1 MKDDHLFGQGGEELT
16 GKIPVQYFIQGADP
30 TGRGAAEAEHY
41 LQSFLM
47 SLRAS
52 TLQQAQFR
60 ARLAVGGEVT
70 ISHIFGVTQVE
81 IVMDPPGSSEPVF
94 YGGILIKPTYI
105 VNESTFFNA
114 SVTATNPTTVP
125 VEEVA
130 SAGTDDGEGGRP
142 AVPGTLPADVTD
154 WLVVQIAKDKP
165 LGPTPIASGTVK
177 IFRIKDPKFGPYVEV
192 RDDQA
197 YLLSAIP
204 AQPTDPDGLSE
215 FYLCGKKVTAIPPLV
230 VPDGT
235 LVGVGQLV
243 RLRTYALTF
252 ESFETADQAQGIII
266 FANGTYLYAYD
277 TSNAEAGWVL
287 LHSVPAQT
295 MNDYGAEFEET
306 EDGGVTTITCS
317 GFNGAGACSGFEV
330 VITPVPNDLPT
341 ITGTIFPMGDG
352 SVAAGSPTLTFT
364 KSITNE
370 QTLTTT
376 PGLVAMS
383 SFYDF
388 GLPGVVKTYWSG
400 TNSIKGGPVTIHVEG
415 YYKEGTPALSPD
427 KFAGGFAPTYQEVEF
442 TFTYDWVG
450 DTIQYANG
458 FTFDWVPIYTGIFVG
473 MWLEKPWSVIQDVVT
488 ESATVQYVGNYL
500 GDQNRFTTRE
510 TTYFNGGWEQYSPPD
525 DTFTTS
531 GSSYTFSGA
540 LTFDPVAKLRYI
552 GSDQHVDRLR
562 FQREEIRTGA
572 IAPSWP
578 VEDTTRGGLGFNGE
592 QATPT
597 GDWDPFAELFVS
609 IGFTSTPPQMPIR
622 LLRRGEPTVFE
633 WSDILALGTPYSWQT
648 TSGQVSTGVDQVK
661 GLVKLSPA
669 GFGISLDGAGL
680 YSGAAIGLPDVDNPL
695 PAIPD
700 VDHFGG
706 PGASPKLVSFAS
718 YPAPGSVGGY
728 NTWTLV
734 NPDDPTNVYDINGN
748 NMGSASEPSFS
759 VTPPWSMTLTYPGNY
774 PEGIVNYSDLVA
786 ILVMSRYAT
795 TPFDYLAGGVDYVMP
810 ATFQFV
816 LPPFTPVIERG
827 VLQSLTD
834 LFTTNEGL
842 IFYDMRTTGF
852 IAQIRS
858 RRKNGVFGTLNWH
871 FHDAVIGN
879 AFETMPLADVLAEW
893 RALGEDSGNSDGKH
907 IFLQT
912 SPTPSLL

>member
-204 AQPTDPDGLSE
+204 AQPVDPDGLSE
-215 FYLCGKKVTAIPPLV
+215 FYLCGKKVTSIPPLV

-252 ESFETADQAQGIII
+252 ESFETADQAQGIVI

-287 LHSVPAQT
+287 LHSVPAQA

-352 SVAAGSPTLTFT
+352 SVAAGPQTMTFT
-364 KSITNE
+364 KTITNE
-370 QTLTTT
+370 QTLVSA
-376 PGLVAMS
+376 PGSVAMS

-388 GLPGVVKTYWSG
+388 DLPGVVKTYWSG
-400 TNSIKGGPVTIHVEG
+400 TNSVKGGPVSVHVEG
-415 YYKEGTPALSPD
+415 HFKEGTPALSPD
-427 KFAGGFAPTYQEVEF
+427 KFAGGFAPTYQEIEY
-442 TFTYDWVG
+442 TFSYDWTEGAV
-450 DTIQYANG
+450 QFANG

-473 MWLEKPWSVIQDVVT
+473 MWLEKPWAVMKYVT
-488 ESATVQYVGNYL
+488 TETAAVTYTGNYF
-500 GDQNRFTTRE
+500 GDQNRFTTNE
-510 TTYFNGGWEQYSPPD
+510 ATTYSGGWEQYSPPE
-525 DTFTTS
+525 DTFTSS

-562 FQREEIRTGA
+562 FQREEIRTA
-572 IAPSWP
+572 VVSPSWP
-578 VEDTTRGGLGFNGE
+578 IEDTTRRGLGFNGE

-597 GDWDPFAELFVS
+597 GDWSPFKYWFFPVGFV
-609 IGFTSTPPQMPIR
+609 STPPQMPIR

-633 WSDILALGTPYSWQT
+633 WSDILALGTQYLWQT
-648 TSGQVSTGVDQVK
+648 ATSSDTFGGVK
-661 GLVKLSPA
+661 GMVGFTRDSLGDPA
-669 GFGISLDGAGL
+669 APTDTVLFG
-680 YSGAAIGLPDVDNPL
+680 SGHAIGTPPIGTPL
-695 PAIPD
+695 PAIPA
-700 VDHFGG
+700 VDHTGG

-718 YPAPGSVGGY
+718 YPAPGAIGGY

-734 NPDDPTNVYDINGN
+734 NPDDPTNVYDIYGN

-759 VTPPWSMTLTYPGNY
+759 VLPPWSMTLTYPGNY
-774 PEGIVNYSDLVA
+774 PEGIVDYSDLIA

-795 TPFDYLAGGVDYVMP
+795 TPFDYLAGGVDYVIP
-810 ATFQFV
+810 ASFQFMM
-816 LPPFTPVIERG
+816 PPFDPAIERG
-827 VLQSLTD
+827 VLPSLTD
-834 LFTTNEGL
+834 TFTTNEGL
-842 IFYDMRTTGF
+842 IFYDIRTTGF

-858 RRKNGVFGTLNWH
+858 RRRADFLAQFWH
-871 FHDAVIGN
+871 FHDAIIGN

-893 RALGEDSGNSDGKH
+893 RALGEDSGNSNGKH